1 MTEIRVY
8 TGFPLDLTESRH
20 NYPPLCVYTLIKTLV
35 FNYKF
40 ISFLVYVQD

>member
-1 MTEIRVY
+1 M
-8 TGFPLDLTESRH
+8 TESRH